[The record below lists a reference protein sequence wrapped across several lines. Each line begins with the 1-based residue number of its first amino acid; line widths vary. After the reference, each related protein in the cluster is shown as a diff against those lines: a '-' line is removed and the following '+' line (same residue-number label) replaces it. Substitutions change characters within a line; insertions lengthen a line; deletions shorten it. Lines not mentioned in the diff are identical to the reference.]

1 MWCTGIVWQCTQKVK
16 TICKTSLLSYI
27 HRTPSGN
34 SRLLPLSQYTLLARS
49 LGQRHSLHSPRPLP
63 GGVERL
69 HMRPRVLKGTN
80 IKAPAC
86 TRGLWR
92 FRCLTST
99 VDGRVKTQC
108 SILKWVLLWTL
119 RNFKVKIFLCI
130 LYRNKNSRTHKLVCS
145 CLLTKKTFL
154 FGLGHW
160 WAASISWGH
169 ISFGKPLR

>member
-1 MWCTGIVWQCTQKVK
+1 MWCTGIIWQCTQKVK

-34 SRLLPLSQYTLLARS
+34 SRLLPLSQYTTTSLLSRS
-49 LGQRHSLHSPRPLP
+49 ETQPTFPSSITR
-63 GGVERL
+63 GVERL

-80 IKAPAC
+80 IEAPAC

-99 VDGRVKTQC
+99 MDGRLKTQC
-108 SILKWVLLWTL
+108 SILKWVLLWPL

-130 LYRNKNSRTHKLVCS
+130 LYRNKDSRTHKLVCS